1 MRKQSSTP
9 KGSGQRR
16 WNDAPHALGMPT
28 SAPHHMSYDGGER
41 FGPIVGMQRPVM
53 NYLN

>member
-1 MRKQSSTP
+1 MGKPSSTS

-16 WNDAPHALGMPT
+16 PNDAPHALGMPT
-28 SAPHHMSYDGGER
+28 LVPHHMSYDGGER
-41 FGPIVGMQRPVM
+41 FGPIVRMQRLVM